1 VVPKYEGGDSSNSAM
16 AVDVPQSV
24 LEAGTRQAQATV
36 SVPLDNSTT
45 ARDSYLHMASI
56 SMPSGFSD
64 DSLQANPLIVYFS
77 RLPCFSSTTA
87 CDIEFTLPNVK
98 PRSPYLLK
106 NGVNIN
112 ETGSAQCQNGVRS
125 ETFFT
130 CSNGY
135 VLNFTCSGD
144 FAGVIRRRC
153 PTMRYNSSC
162 ILLDNRLAAEGGGG
176 AQCRAV
182 AQSESYTVCKCPV
195 VATSSPIAGTRRLQS
210 SNYTMQGAHSIAVS
224 TLLVS
229 IASGMKSTIISAKDL
244 NSDVFG
250 KDVTVFVT
258 MLVLAVLIVFFIGI
272 SQHLDYEDEL
282 SDKESIVVDETLSI
296 KPIPMLRTNAQR
308 RLVRT
313 VTNRE
318 FAMIEES
325 LPSIFSS
332 QKFAVKLTNE
342 MKQNHKWFGVIF
354 HRSKVYP
361 RVLRAIALCTNIIVM
376 LFVQSVTYN
385 LTNPDD
391 GFCEMLASQQACQEP
406 KSSFGTGGNK
416 CLWMQQQGSMSE
428 EGSCH
433 FIQPST
439 DLTVILFVACFSALV
454 STPISLALNWLIFN
468 VLVAPTSKPS
478 NQQDETN
485 KNQEKIATAIEH
497 DQDKKSKTA
506 EELEQLSKAL
516 QSYRALLGTTQRD
529 EFDSKNL

>member
-1 VVPKYEGGDSSNSAM
+1 
-16 AVDVPQSV
+16 
-24 LEAGTRQAQATV
+24 
-36 SVPLDNSTT
+36 
-45 ARDSYLHMASI
+45 
-56 SMPSGFSD
+56 
-64 DSLQANPLIVYFS
+64 
-77 RLPCFSSTTA
+77 
-87 CDIEFTLPNVK
+87 
-98 PRSPYLLK
+98 
-106 NGVNIN
+106 
-112 ETGSAQCQNGVRS
+112 
-125 ETFFT
+125 
-130 CSNGY
+130 
-135 VLNFTCSGD
+135 
-144 FAGVIRRRC
+144 
-153 PTMRYNSSC
+153 
-162 ILLDNRLAAEGGGG
+162 
-176 AQCRAV
+176 
-182 AQSESYTVCKCPV
+182 
-195 VATSSPIAGTRRLQS
+195 
-210 SNYTMQGAHSIAVS
+210 MQGAHSIAVS

-229 IASGMKSTIISAKDL
+229 VASGIKSTIISAKDL

-282 SDKESIVVDETLSI
+282 RDKESIVVDETMSI
-296 KPIPMLRTNAQR
+296 KLIPKLRSNAQR

-313 VTNRE
+313 VTNQE
-318 FAMIEES
+318 LAMIEES

-391 GFCEMLASQQACQEP
+391 GSCEILASQEACQEP
-406 KSSFGTGGNK
+406 KSPFGTGGNK
-416 CLWMQQQGSMSE
+416 CLWMQEGSVSE

-454 STPISLALNWLIFN
+454 STPISLALNWLIFR

-478 NQQDETN
+478 NQQQVVSDYIKEETKN
-485 KNQEKIATAIEH
+485 NQE
-497 DQDKKSKTA
+497 
-506 EELEQLSKAL
+506 
-516 QSYRALLGTTQRD
+516 
-529 EFDSKNL
+529 